1 MIIEDNKFII
11 DEIVSDMKINI
22 NYEIQVE
29 YKNNIFKIYFGEYY
43 EWLKDSIDSMLEE
56 GKEWLEDIIIT
67 RALEDYGGIMEEL
80 YELDKAES

>member
-22 NYEIQVE
+22 DYEIQVE

-43 EWLKDSIDSMLEE
+43 EWLKDSINSMLEE
-56 GKEWLEDIIIT
+56 GKEWLEDIIIN

>member
-22 NYEIQVE
+22 DYEIQVE
-29 YKNNIFKIYFGEYY
+29 YKNNIFKISFGEYY

-56 GKEWLEDIIIT
+56 GKEWLEDIIIN